1 MRLTLKLSDD
11 CGLFART
18 FGLPFLGERLGLGL
32 VIWPR
37 HGFRK
42 EKTTGIQRAAIK
54 LSLHALTL

>member
-1 MRLTLKLSDD
+1 MRLTLKISDD

-32 VIWPR
+32 VIWPC

-42 EKTTGIQRAAIK
+42 EKPQEFK
-54 LSLHALTL
+54 EQLSSYHCML